1 MWILVKLL
9 SFLNL
14 IFAIACL
21 NILSWLDYLWV
32 LSLTMSL
39 SLFFLNTKLLIL
51 SDEEH
56 FNINSNLILNTIS
69 VALILWK
76 FL

>member
-1 MWILVKLL
+1 MSILVKLL

-14 IFAIACL
+14 IFAAACL
-21 NILSWLDYLWV
+21 NILSWLDYLLV
-32 LSLTMSL
+32 ISLAISL
-39 SLFFLNTKLLIL
+39 SLFFLNIRLLIMA
-51 SDEEH
+51 DEEV
-56 FNINSNLILNTIS
+56 FTINSNLILNTIS